1 MSLEAMTWAWRQPV
15 RGTQKLVLLAL
26 ADHADAAWEAWPA
39 IKSLAERCGVTPRAV
54 RDAIRA
60 LEDGKLVVRTDR
72 FRDNGSRGSN
82 LYVLGTGSQLPE
94 APGSELPEDE
104 GGRGSQLPEGR
115 GSELPDLNPHGE
127 PAGEKKEADASKEV
141 DPIEDVW
148 TTYVEVME
156 PRRRELDPE
165 SRRIIRDALKVAD
178 VAELKRAIVGNKASS
193 FHQGAND
200 RGKKYN
206 ALSQILKGK
215 RGGRTTR
222 EQIDFFIEIADKS
235 GASNPGLPSV
245 DQAKLASAKR
255 WVLTAWEYPGNAQAQ
270 AASKEATTWLQEHG
284 YAVEHDPADGR
295 PIFRWQG

>member
-1 MSLEAMTWAWRQPV
+1 M
-15 RGTQKLVLLAL
+15 
-26 ADHADAAWEAWPA
+26 
-39 IKSLAERCGVTPRAV
+39 
-54 RDAIRA
+54 
-60 LEDGKLVVRTDR
+60 
-72 FRDNGSRGSN
+72 
-82 LYVLGTGSQLPE
+82 
-94 APGSELPEDE
+94 
-104 GGRGSQLPEGR
+104 
-115 GSELPDLNPHGE
+115 NPHGE

-148 TTYVEVME
+148 ATYVEVME

-200 RGKKYN
+200 SGKKYN

-270 AASKEATTWLQEHG
+270 AASKEATEWLQEHG

>member
-15 RGTQKLVLLAL
+15 RGTKKLVLLYL
-26 ADHADAAWEAWPA
+26 ADLADEEHLCWPGTA
-39 IKSLAERCGVTPRAV
+39 RMSERCGVGRSAIFEALRSLEDDRFIA
-54 RDAIRA
+54 RDARYR
-60 LEDGKLVVRTDR
+60 LDGSQRTNLYLLNVSGQPDDRPAESADESGESDQGVRHG
-72 FRDNGSRGSN
+72 GSRDPS
-82 LYVLGTGSQLPE
+82 VDPV
-94 APGSELPEDE
+94 
-104 GGRGSQLPEGR
+104 
-115 GSELPDLNPHGE
+115 GE
-127 PAGEKKEADASKEV
+127 KEADASKEV
-141 DPIEDVW
+141 DPVEDVW
-148 TTYVEVME
+148 ATYVEVME

-193 FHQGAND
+193 FHQGANE

-215 RGGRTTR
+215 KGGRTTR

-255 WVLTAWEYPGNAQAQ
+255 WVLTAWEYPGNAQAL
-270 AASKEATTWLQEHG
+270 AASKEATEWLQQHG

-295 PIFRWQG
+295 PIFRWLG